1 MSADSYQDNDRFNSF
16 ITRATVKPQKWGEF
30 SGITF
35 AIKDIIDVEGQKTT
49 AGSAILKDNIA
60 LTNSYVASKILGLG
74 GTIAGK
80 TNTDEFAMDATNIT
94 SFFGPCLNPQDP
106 ARICGG
112 SSGGSAAAVS
122 TRLADVGIGT
132 DTGGS
137 TRIPA
142 SLCGVYGFKPTT
154 GWIPMDGVVPFSR
167 TLDTVGILA
176 GNLSMVRKVFN
187 GLSHGHDQN
196 KSKTSKNQILHAAY
210 FTSKGSRESGELK
223 DMVFDNIPDV
233 REIDFE
239 KFLAEGFKIRRK
251 IVAKE
256 GADYHFA
263 RYGELVQDYQP
274 QIRKFLEIG
283 RGISDTEYKE
293 ALQESCE
300 LKVKYRELFSD
311 FDVILCPTT
320 EIPAPAINEVKS
332 RPDYYRELLVRNTG
346 FFNAV
351 FAPSISLPVKMENS
365 MPIGLMASSYE
376 GNDKELLDI
385 SASIEKRLKK

>member
-1 MSADSYQDNDRFNSF
+1 MSEGILQGEDRFNSF
-16 ITRATVKPQKWGEF
+16 ITRATVKPHGEGEF
-30 SGITF
+30 SGMTF

-60 LTNSYVASKILGLG
+60 LADSYVASKILGLG
-74 GTIAGK
+74 GTIVGK

-94 SFFGPCLNPQDP
+94 SFFGPCHNPHDP

-112 SSGGSAAAVS
+112 SSGGSAVAVS

-176 GNLSMVRKVFN
+176 RDLPTVKKVFRNLSKEHLQNNSNFPVKGNLR
-187 GLSHGHDQN
+187 
-196 KSKTSKNQILHAAY
+196 AAY
-210 FTSKGSRESGELK
+210 FTSGGSKESCELK
-223 DMVFDNIPDV
+223 DMVFDSMPETI
-233 REIDFE
+233 EIDFE
-239 KFLAEGFKIRRK
+239 KFINEGFDVRRK

-256 GADYHFA
+256 GADFHLA
-263 RYGELVQDYQP
+263 KYGELIKDYQP

-283 RGISDTEYKE
+283 QEITDTEYRE
-293 ALQESCE
+293 ALGRSSE
-300 LKVKYRELFSD
+300 LRERYRELFSE
-311 FDVILCPTT
+311 FDVILSPTT
-320 EIPAPAINEVKS
+320 EISAPTISEVKK
-332 RPDYYRELLVRNTG
+332 RPDYYRGLLVRNTG

-351 FAPSISLPVKMENS
+351 FAPSISLPVKMES
-365 MPIGLMASSYE
+365 GMPFGLMASSYE
-376 GNDKELLDI
+376 GDDTGLLDI
-385 SASIEKRLKK
+385 SALIEKMLKK